1 MELAKQLINRSD
13 WVILDTETT
22 GLDDEDQIVQIG
34 LLSHRGD
41 VLLDTLVKPTIYIPP
56 AATRIHGITN
66 DMVTTA
72 PGFAD
77 IYPKLVELTNDK
89 MVIVYNASYDF
100 RMVRQSIA
108 AAFNLN
114 LCSPKEAEMT
124 RVIGTKWYCAMNSY
138 AEFWGEWDDY
148 HGNYRW
154 QRLTNACYQQ
164 NIKVEDAHSAIGD
177 CRMTLALIRKLG
189 GAS

>member
-22 GLDDEDQIVQIG
+22 GLDDEAQIVQIG
-34 LLSHRGD
+34 LLSPLGN
-41 VLLDTLVKPTIYIPP
+41 VLLDTLVKPTAPIPA

-66 DMVTTA
+66 EMVASA

-77 IYPKLVELTNDK
+77 IYPKLVELTKDK
-89 MVIVYNASYDF
+89 EVIVYNADYDF

-108 AAFNLN
+108 SAYNLN
-114 LCSPKEAEMT
+114 FCDETLDDLLLAVGNNWKCIMKH
-124 RVIGTKWYCAMNSY
+124 YAM
-138 AEFWGEWDDY
+138 FWGEWDDY

-164 NIKVEDAHSAIGD
+164 NIRVEDAHSAIGD
-177 CRMTLALIRKLG
+177 CKMTLALIRKLG
-189 GAS
+189 RE